1 VAAGLPPARVGL
13 AGRTPGTAG
22 HLELYRLMDIALDPF
37 PYHGTTTTCE
47 ALWMGRPV
55 VTLAGRE
62 HRNRVGVS
70 LLMAAGHPEWI
81 ATTDADYTRIA
92 AMLAGDPA
100 RLATLSA
107 GLRAEMQAGSL
118 LDHPAQARRF
128 GEALQA
134 CWVATCQS

>member
-1 VAAGLPPARVGL
+1 VAAGLAPARVGL
-13 AGRTPGTAG
+13 VGRTPGTAG

-70 LLMAAGHPEWI
+70 LLAAAG
-81 ATTDADYTRIA
+81 DR
-92 AMLAGDPA
+92 A

-107 GLRAEMQAGSL
+107 GLRSDLQAGPL
-118 LDHPAQARRF
+118 LDHAAQARRF

-134 CWVATCQS
+134 CWDATCQS